1 MRVTNHAIERYS
13 QRILGRPN
21 STIRSMST
29 EEVEEIRRQIEG
41 CISDE
46 NKVYDNLPYS
56 NDNGGKTLS
65 DIYVYKNIVPIFDKQ
80 TQAVITIYNIDLGF
94 DDKLNQ
100 KYAKVFKNKIN
111 DIKSSTQKN
120 IDEYTGKIRKCTD
133 LIGDHQN
140 EIKRLE
146 EEIEKHKSAVK
157 SITKIRNQYYDER
170 RHQEQLADESVKAL
184 VTTMIKRK

>member
-29 EEVEEIRRQIEG
+29 EEVEEIRRQIED

-56 NDNGGKTLS
+56 SDNGGKTLS

-94 DDKLNQ
+94 DDK
-100 KYAKVFKNKIN
+100 
-111 DIKSSTQKN
+111 
-120 IDEYTGKIRKCTD
+120 
-133 LIGDHQN
+133 
-140 EIKRLE
+140 
-146 EEIEKHKSAVK
+146 
-157 SITKIRNQYYDER
+157 
-170 RHQEQLADESVKAL
+170 
-184 VTTMIKRK
+184 

>member
-13 QRILGRPN
+13 QRILGRTN
-21 STIRSMST
+21 DTIRTMPT
-29 EEVEEIRRQIEG
+29 EEVEKIRHQIEG

-46 NKVYDNLPYS
+46 NKVYDDLPYC
-56 NDNGGKTLS
+56 NDNGDVTLS
-65 DIYVYKNIVPIFDKQ
+65 DIYVCENIVPIFDKK

-94 DDKLNQ
+94 DDKINQ
-100 KYAKVFKNKIN
+100 KYAKIFKKKIN
-111 DIKSSTQKN
+111 DIKSNTQKN
-120 IDEYTGKIRKCTD
+120 IDEYTTKIRKCTD
-133 LIGDHQN
+133 LIADHQD

-157 SITKIRNQYYDER
+157 SITRIRGQYYDER
-170 RHQEQLADESVKAL
+170 KNQEQVADESVKAL